1 MRSKINRLGTELF
14 VVGLGQAVAAVGS
27 VVAVRLMT
35 GVLTSEMY
43 GEVSL
48 ANTFVGLIQQILV
61 GPFSASLTRYFN
73 VAQEKEELPG
83 FFSTSYSMSLKISLA
98 TIALF
103 GLGAGYLWITGQSAY
118 LEIAVFTLVFALLS
132 GYNILLDS
140 LQTAARQRAIVAWHQ
155 GIGQWLRYFTAIGLV
170 LLIGRSPAIVMAGY
184 ALSALLI
191 LGSQTYFFKRKMPA
205 GTLQKGSPDPAW
217 TTRILQYSTP
227 FAAWGI
233 FTWMQISSD
242 RWAIQTFSTTQEV
255 GFYTVLYQL
264 GYYPLTMLTSVFV
277 QFASP
282 VLFRQAGDGTQ
293 ADRIKH
299 AQRNTWLL
307 LVGAVILTV
316 VATILVSLLHPFIF
330 ELLVAP
336 EYRSVSG
343 LLPIMVLSGGMFAC
357 GQIASLSQLNRGDA
371 KALLRPKIAMGVVGT
386 LFNIAGAYWMGLS
399 GVVYAGAAFS
409 GLYLLWILLLQRSAG
424 K

>member
-1 MRSKINRLGTELF
+1 MRSRINQLGKELF

-35 GVLTSEMY
+35 GVLTSEIY

-48 ANTFVGLIQQILV
+48 AITFVTLTQQILI
-61 GPFSASLTRYFN
+61 GPFSASLTRYFTL
-73 VAQEKEELPG
+73 AQEKGELPG
-83 FFSTSYSMSLKISLA
+83 FFSSSYSMGLKVSLA
-98 TIALF
+98 TILLF
-103 GLGAGYLWITGQSAY
+103 ILGAGCLWISGQSVY
-118 LEIAVFTLVFALLS
+118 LGVAVFTLVFALLS
-132 GYNILLDS
+132 GYNVLLDS
-140 LQTAARQRAIVAWHQ
+140 LQTAARQRGVVAWHQ
-155 GIGQWLRYFTAIGLV
+155 GIGQWLRYLIAIGLV
-170 LLIGRSPAIVMAGY
+170 LLIGSSPTTVMAGY

-205 GTLQKGSPDPAW
+205 GALQKGSPDPAW

-255 GFYTVLYQL
+255 GFYAVLYQL
-264 GYYPLTMLTSVFV
+264 GYYPLMMLTGVFV

-293 ADRIKH
+293 VDRIEH
-299 AQRNTWLL
+299 AQRNTRLL
-307 LVGAVILTV
+307 LVGAMILTV
-316 VATILVSLLHPFIF
+316 VTTILVTFLHPFIF

-336 EYRSVSG
+336 GYRSVSG

-371 KALLRPKIAMGVVGT
+371 KALLWPKIAMGLAGT
-386 LFNIAGAYWMGLS
+386 LFNIGGAYWMGLS
-399 GVVYAGAAFS
+399 GVVYAGAIFS
-409 GLYLLWILLLQRSAG
+409 GLYLLWVLFLQRSVR